1 MLSDLMLRIL
11 NPVTDDMF
19 DTMLTEPYANNP
31 LVMMTIMEKLTMRA
45 IAEARPNRERA
56 FSAIG
61 KSFENLTVGE
71 ATLKSTS
78 VI

>member
-31 LVMMTIMEKLTMRA
+31 LSHDDYNARRYPNPP
-45 IAEARPNRERA
+45 RPNSPYMEGNSR
-56 FSAIG
+56 I
-61 KSFENLTVGE
+61 NLILRKE
-71 ATLKSTS
+71 ANTWL
-78 VI
+78 IDP